1 MNIENDV
8 SLVFPFIFFL
18 VSKPGYEE
26 IRPPKYN
33 IDDGILHDLTESIE
47 SQEMLV

>member
-1 MNIENDV
+1 MNIDNDV

-33 IDDGILHDLTESIE
+33 IDDGILHVLPRA
-47 SQEMLV
+47 LKAKKC